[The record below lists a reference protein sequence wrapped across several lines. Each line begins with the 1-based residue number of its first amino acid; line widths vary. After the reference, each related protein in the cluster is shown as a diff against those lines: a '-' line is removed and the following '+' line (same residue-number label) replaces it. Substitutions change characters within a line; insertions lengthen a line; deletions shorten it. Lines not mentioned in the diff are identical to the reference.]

1 MSYFLFL
8 GLNQCKLLSCSHG
21 QDCEV
26 DKQGIANCVCS
37 QTCEP
42 IVRPV
47 CANNGNTFDNLCE
60 MELNGCQDRLPLV
73 AKYFGTCGTCI
84 LYMYN
89 MTPLIDFN
97 VCAQR
102 KCREKYF
109 KNFEMK
115 NEKTLAVHIW
125 EILIPKI

>member
-1 MSYFLFL
+1 M
-8 GLNQCKLLSCSHG
+8 LSCSHG

-73 AKYFGTCGTCI
+73 AKYFGTCGMCI
-84 LYMYN
+84 LYVF
-89 MTPLIDFN
+89 FN
-97 VCAQR
+97 KSREYSQR
-102 KCREKYF
+102 VEREEIG
-109 KNFEMK
+109 FE
-115 NEKTLAVHIW
+115 NSVAPW
-125 EILIPKI
+125 EHKLQSLNS

>member
-73 AKYFGTCGTCI
+73 AKYFGTCGMFI
-84 LYMYN
+84 SYVYN
-89 MTPLIDFN
+89 ITPLLKISMFVLNEN
-97 VCAQR
+97 VENNAS
-102 KCREKYF
+102 KYA
-109 KNFEMK
+109 NF
-115 NEKTLAVHIW
+115 
-125 EILIPKI
+125 

>member
-1 MSYFLFL
+1 M
-8 GLNQCKLLSCSHG
+8 LSCSHG

-73 AKYFGTCGTCI
+73 AKYFGTCGKWI
-84 LYMYN
+84 FFIYN
-89 MTPLIDFN
+89 NSSQWARKFKKVQAKKIVNNQINHFFPL
-97 VCAQR
+97 
-102 KCREKYF
+102 
-109 KNFEMK
+109 
-115 NEKTLAVHIW
+115 
-125 EILIPKI
+125 

>member
-1 MSYFLFL
+1 M
-8 GLNQCKLLSCSHG
+8 LSCSHG

-73 AKYFGTCGTCI
+73 AKYFGTCGMCI
-84 LYMYN
+84 LYVFLTKVEN
-89 MTPLIDFN
+89 IL
-97 VCAQR
+97 
-102 KCREKYF
+102 REWK
-109 KNFEMK
+109 
-115 NEKTLAVHIW
+115 EK
-125 EILIPKI
+125 K

>member
-1 MSYFLFL
+1 M
-8 GLNQCKLLSCSHG
+8 LSCSHG

-73 AKYFGTCGTCI
+73 AKYFGTCGMFISNVYNIIPLKDFKCLCSTKMLRIMLQNMPI
-84 LYMYN
+84 LKWKK
-89 MTPLIDFN
+89 T
-97 VCAQR
+97 
-102 KCREKYF
+102 
-109 KNFEMK
+109 KN
-115 NEKTLAVHIW
+115 TGTYRG
-125 EILIPKI
+125 IP

>member
-1 MSYFLFL
+1 M
-8 GLNQCKLLSCSHG
+8 LSCSHG

-73 AKYFGTCGTCI
+73 AKYFGTCGMFI
-84 LYMYN
+84 SSVYN
-89 MTPLIDFN
+89 IIPLKDFN

-102 KCREKYF
+102 KCWELYASKYA
-109 KNFEMK
+109 NFW
-115 NEKTLAVHIW
+115 NEKTLVHTYMYGNS
-125 EILIPKI
+125 LKVVFL

>member
-1 MSYFLFL
+1 M
-8 GLNQCKLLSCSHG
+8 LSCSHG

-73 AKYFGTCGTCI
+73 AKYFGTCGMFI
-84 LYMYN
+84 SNVYN
-89 MTPLIDFN
+89 TIPLKDFN
-97 VCAQR
+97 VCAQW
-102 KCREKYF
+102 KCWELCF

-115 NEKTLAVHIW
+115 NEKT
-125 EILIPKI
+125 K

>member
-60 MELNGCQDRLPLV
+60 MELNGCQDRLELV
-73 AKYFGTCGTCI
+73 AKYFGTCGKCFSYTTC
-84 LYMYN
+84 
-89 MTPLIDFN
+89 
-97 VCAQR
+97 
-102 KCREKYF
+102 
-109 KNFEMK
+109 
-115 NEKTLAVHIW
+115 TLFRNKRFA
-125 EILIPKI
+125 LNKMFQ